1 MAMTT
6 TTTTAA
12 ASLAFAQGGG
22 PQAKFTASM
31 II

>member
-1 MAMTT
+1 MAM